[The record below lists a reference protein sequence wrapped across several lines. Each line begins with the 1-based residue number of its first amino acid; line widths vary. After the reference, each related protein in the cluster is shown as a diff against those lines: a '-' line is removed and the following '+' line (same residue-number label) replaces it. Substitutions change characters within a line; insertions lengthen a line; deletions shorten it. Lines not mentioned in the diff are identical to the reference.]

1 MELFSTTIS
10 ASLLSTVCVW
20 LQHQAVSPECCPA
33 LLSHCEEAVQHYR
46 ITGPISP
53 MQMVQEMDTGSD
65 TPHFPEPRV
74 DNNSQETMAALHGL
88 EHHNQ
93 RETVLA
99 DPADEPILRRM

>member
-1 MELFSTTIS
+1 MEMI
-10 ASLLSTVCVW
+10 
-20 LQHQAVSPECCPA
+20 
-33 LLSHCEEAVQHYR
+33 
-46 ITGPISP
+46 
-53 MQMVQEMDTGSD
+53 QEIDTGSD

-99 DPADEPILRRM
+99 DPADGPILRRRVHAVGAVTGAVPACASMKSLHQF